1 MVQKIVWKTFKTFY
15 FADSVP
21 VAKWCRRNE
30 CFLCSKHC
38 FILFFN
44 SFNFN
49 FSCLLFLLKI
59 WNYLFQKEVR
69 RGFRIL
75 PLSNITYK
83 QHKEN
88 ISPCLLSLS
97 LSPNTLPSFF
107 SHALFLCISHITIS
121 LIYISFPLIYSHFEI
136 CHRSKYLKASV

>member
-1 MVQKIVWKTFKTFY
+1 MIVVQLYFSILFIRLINIANIYLCTLPLWEILLYSFWLNGTRNCLKTFKSFH

-21 VAKWCRRNE
+21 AAKWCQRNE
-30 CFLCSKHC
+30 CFSCSKHC

-97 LSPNTLPSFF
+97 LSPNTLPSW
-107 SHALFLCISHITIS
+107 
-121 LIYISFPLIYSHFEI
+121 
-136 CHRSKYLKASV
+136 R